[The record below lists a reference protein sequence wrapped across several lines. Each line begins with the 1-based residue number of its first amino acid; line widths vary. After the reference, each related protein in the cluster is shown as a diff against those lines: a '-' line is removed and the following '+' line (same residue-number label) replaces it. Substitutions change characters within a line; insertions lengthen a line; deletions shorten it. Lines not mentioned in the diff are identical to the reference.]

1 MSSSGTAIIILL
13 GTVVGIGV
21 VIFVVA
27 TVLNIQKNRRQRFLK
42 VIQGRHEN
50 KSGKDKKIIT
60 QDQRRAE
67 IAKKLKET
75 GEQEKAKE
83 GSVLPQLIMQT
94 GMNITVKQYWIG
106 SAIFAFIATFIAVI
120 SGQSAFMTI
129 LIAIISFMG
138 IPRLFL
144 KMKAKSRQKKFL
156 DDFADALDSM
166 GRLLKS
172 GMPVSEAVKM
182 VAREFTGPVGEEMS
196 RVYDEQKVGISL
208 PDAILNSAKRMPLPE
223 MQMFATAVAIQ
234 AQTGSSLSEVLVNL
248 SNMIR
253 ARFRLKR
260 KIDALSSEAKAS
272 AMIIGALPCLVAGGM
287 YLINPDY
294 IEVLFI
300 TSKGNFVLGAAVFW
314 MFIGIIVMRQMINF
328 KV

>member
-1 MSSSGTAIIILL
+1 MSNSGTAIIVLL
-13 GTVVGIGV
+13 GTIIGIGV
-21 VIFVVA
+21 VVFVVV
-27 TVLNIQKNRRQRFLK
+27 TVLNIQKNRRKRFLK
-42 VIQGRHEN
+42 VIQGKHEN
-50 KSGKDKKIIT
+50 KGKGRKTIT

-75 GEQEKAKE
+75 SHTEKAKE
-83 GSVLPQLIMQT
+83 GSVLPQLIVQT
-94 GMNITVKQYWIG
+94 GLGITIKQYWIG
-106 SAIFAFIATFIAVI
+106 SAVFAGLATFAVLL
-120 SGQSAFMTI
+120 SGKSLLMVI
-129 LIAIISFMG
+129 LTAIISFMG

-144 KMKAKSRQKKFL
+144 KIMAKKRQKKFL

-208 PDAILNSAKRMPLPE
+208 PDAVLNSARRMPLPE

-248 SNMIR
+248 SSMIR

-260 KIDALSSEAKAS
+260 KVNALSSEAKAS

-300 TSKGNFVLGAAVFW
+300 TTKGNVVLGAAIFW
-314 MFIGIIVMRQMINF
+314 MMLGVIVMRQMINF

>member
-1 MSSSGTAIIILL
+1 MSGSSMAIMILL
-13 GTVVGIGV
+13 GTVIGIGV
-21 VIFVVA
+21 IVFVVA
-27 TVLNIQKNRRQRFLK
+27 GVLKIQSDRRKRILN
-42 VIQGRHEN
+42 VVQGQHEN
-50 KSGKDKKIIT
+50 KDKKSKVNA
-60 QDQRRAE
+60 QDQRRADL
-67 IAKKLKET
+67 AKKLKEA
-75 GEQEKAKE
+75 GEVEKAEK
-83 GSVLPQLIMQT
+83 GAVLPQLILQT
-94 GMNITVKQYWIG
+94 GMSFTVKQYWIG
-106 SAIFAFIATFIAVI
+106 SAIFGIFATVI
-120 SGQSAFMTI
+120 TVITGQSTLMTI

-138 IPRLFL
+138 VPRLFL

-182 VAREFTGPVGEEMS
+182 VAREFTGPVGEEMG
-196 RVYDEQKVGISL
+196 RVYDEQKIGISL
-208 PDAILNSAKRMPLPE
+208 PEAILNSAKRMPLPE

-234 AQTGSSLSEVLVNL
+234 SQTGSSLSEVLANL
-248 SNMIR
+248 ANMIR

-272 AMIIGALPCLVAGGM
+272 AMIIGALPVLVATGM
-287 YLINPDY
+287 YFINPDY

-300 TSKGNFVLGAAVFW
+300 TPPGKFVLGGAIFW
-314 MFIGIIVMRQMINF
+314 MFLGIIVMRQMINF